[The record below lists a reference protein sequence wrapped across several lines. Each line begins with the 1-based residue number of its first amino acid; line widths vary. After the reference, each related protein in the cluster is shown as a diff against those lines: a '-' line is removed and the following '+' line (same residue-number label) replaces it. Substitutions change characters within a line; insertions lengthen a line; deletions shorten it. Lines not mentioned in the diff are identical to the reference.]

1 MKYGIYHVK
10 ITSDDEYFNMV
21 FAFSKD
27 DHYTHYSLN
36 FVLLY
41 NKEYGGDIK
50 IEFVTNQALIYNDLI
65 DSSDIFYTWYN
76 ILWKLKREFPN
87 NKIIKKLA
95 SSAWGEIQNKKNIW
109 KTEEAII
116 DEKLDIG
123 FGYDNNYHIEEI
135 RVKPEGDIYRL
146 LNLKTNIYE
155 FQLRLKAFLTD
166 FGRIKIAK
174 IALGNIDNVVRIQTD
189 SITFDK
195 PIVLSINNFVI
206 DEKKCGKHEIKNRKI
221 MTKIE

>member
-1 MKYGIYHVK
+1 
-10 ITSDDEYFNMV
+10 MV

-50 IEFVTNQALIYNDLI
+50 IEFVSNQALIYDDLI
-65 DSSDIFYTWYN
+65 DSSDIFYNWYN
-76 ILWKLKREFPN
+76 VLWKLKKEFPT

-95 SSAWGEIQNKKNIW
+95 SSAWGELQNKKTIW
-109 KTEEAII
+109 KTEDDII
-116 DEKLDIG
+116 YEKLDIS
-123 FGYDNNYHIEEI
+123 FDYDSEYHIEEI

-146 LNLKTNIYE
+146 INLKKDIYE
-155 FQLRLKAFLTD
+155 YQFRLKAFLTD
-166 FGRIKIAK
+166 FGRVKIAK
-174 IALGNIDNVVRIQTD
+174 IALQNIDNVVRIQTD

-195 PIVLSINNFVI
+195 PIILTINNFAI
-206 DEKKCGKHEIKNRKI
+206 DEKKTGKFEIKNRKI
-221 MTKIE
+221 MVPIE